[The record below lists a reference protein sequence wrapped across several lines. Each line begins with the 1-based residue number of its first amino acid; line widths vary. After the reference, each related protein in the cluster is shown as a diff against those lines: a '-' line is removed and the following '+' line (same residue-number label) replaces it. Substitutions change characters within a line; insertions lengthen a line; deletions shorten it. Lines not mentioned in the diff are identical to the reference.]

1 MAKNITKGDLR
12 KQDFL
17 VLRQSRDDTVTNV
30 VAPNG
35 LQIGLTDERF
45 RNDLTIKC
53 STIGEGGITGSLTQL
68 IDGTPYL
75 QAGANIILT
84 TGSKGEITVATS
96 ISDVAVRRT
105 RFDTTVTSGFQP
117 ALTLIPLTNSN
128 MNIIGE
134 TDTDDFIDI
143 YVNGTLLRSGTLAE
157 VTAGTRDYTVD
168 AIYKDKSAKFAFGLN
183 IGDVIST
190 HW

>member
-45 RNDLTIKC
+45 RNDLTIKG

-68 IDGTPYL
+68 VDGTPYL
-75 QAGANIILT
+75 D
-84 TGSKGEITVATS
+84 VPYS
-96 ISDVAVRRT
+96 IQSLRV
-105 RFDTTVTSGFQP
+105 P
-117 ALTLIPLTNSN
+117 PL
-128 MNIIGE
+128 
-134 TDTDDFIDI
+134 
-143 YVNGTLLRSGTLAE
+143 
-157 VTAGTRDYTVD
+157 
-168 AIYKDKSAKFAFGLN
+168 
-183 IGDVIST
+183 
-190 HW
+190 